1 MATLPSI
8 SSLCHLSV
16 SLCLSSTVN
25 SSHPFLLLFTL
36 IHYIHSPLIQPLP
49 MWKHRPSSRSDST
62 GPFDL
67 HHQPSSTSPRN
78 WFGRSKKKS
87 PLCKS
92 ISPFCLSSS
101 LSFHSSFWGVF
112 FILLSICFFS
122 PFCHSLVLPFIR
134 FSLVPGLSFQPPF
147 RKDGEHYL
155 QVQPYQVL
163 LVLTCISIH
172 YYITL
177 QGWR

>member
-92 ISPFCLSSS
+92 ISPFCLSILFSS
-101 LSFHSSFWGVF
+101 HSCFRRFF
-112 FILLSICFFS
+112 FILLSIRFFS

-134 FSLVPGLSFQPPF
+134 LCQSIVPGLSF
-147 RKDGEHYL
+147 EHRSDRTVNTIFKCRRTGYFL
-155 QVQPYQVL
+155 FLCASYDVY
-163 LVLTCISIH
+163 
-172 YYITL
+172 
-177 QGWR
+177 